1 VARSS
6 SPDLSGPARARWNP
20 TAVGVVM
27 AALGVAL
34 FVWLIWTVGPG
45 AIAAGFR
52 QIGWGLAFIIALG
65 GLRFGT
71 RALAWTLAVDP
82 PARLR
87 FTDAFAAVLS
97 GDALGN
103 LIPLGPLVSE
113 PAKIAFVR
121 GRTDLASAV
130 TALAIE
136 NVFYSLSVAAMI
148 AASTLALLFS
158 VDLPPAWRRGS
169 EIAVV
174 AVVALLAAAMI
185 VLWRRPAV
193 VSRAL
198 ATFGAAGHRAQRL
211 QELEQQIYSFSS
223 RRRAAV
229 VPIVATEMAFHA
241 LGVLEVHVILMLLLP
256 VEPAVLTSF
265 VLEGA
270 NRLITVLFK
279 FVPLRVGVDEAGSE
293 ALARVLGLGIAL
305 GATIAVARRA
315 RVLFWVL
322 VGTALLVR
330 HGLSARRVL
339 EDQQLAER

>member
-1 VARSS
+1 
-6 SPDLSGPARARWNP
+6 
-20 TAVGVVM
+20 
-27 AALGVAL
+27 
-34 FVWLIWTVGPG
+34 
-45 AIAAGFR
+45 
-52 QIGWGLAFIIALG
+52 
-65 GLRFGT
+65 
-71 RALAWTLAVDP
+71 
-82 PARLR
+82 
-87 FTDAFAAVLS
+87 
-97 GDALGN
+97 
-103 LIPLGPLVSE
+103 
-113 PAKIAFVR
+113 
-121 GRTDLASAV
+121 
-130 TALAIE
+130 
-136 NVFYSLSVAAMI
+136 
-148 AASTLALLFS
+148 
-158 VDLPPAWRRGS
+158 
-169 EIAVV
+169 
-174 AVVALLAAAMI
+174 
-185 VLWRRPAV
+185 
-193 VSRAL
+193 
-198 ATFGAAGHRAQRL
+198 L